1 MIAEVQTSS
10 EAAQVGGPPCTFRAE
25 QLHAASGCPLPG
37 SWHGDHIIQDT
48 VESGLAIDS
57 TNSAKSNSVQSEH
70 ILQRES

>member
-1 MIAEVQTSS
+1 MVRGLST
-10 EAAQVGGPPCTFRAE
+10 CTGMGI
-25 QLHAASGCPLPG
+25 QLYYK
-37 SWHGDHIIQDT
+37 QDT